1 MNKSEIGLLR
11 KNRENQAMGFSVS
24 SRQSAIGMAM
34 QRKTAGRRGTVLV
47 ETALVLLILITLI
60 IGGMDFAIQFHV
72 RHLMTG
78 AAREA
83 ARYLAVRNGTEAQAK
98 TAALNQLKGYNPDY
112 FTITCSEAAGD
123 VTVNISVLR
132 KDISIGFFPGE
143 SGATITAETT
153 MRKEI

>member
-1 MNKSEIGLLR
+1 MNKSEIRLFR
-11 KNRENQAMGFSVS
+11 KNRENQARGFSVGG
-24 SRQSAIGMAM
+24 RRSAIGMAM
-34 QRKTAGRRGTVLV
+34 QKNPARRRGTAIV
-47 ETALVLLILITLI
+47 ETALVLGILVLLI

-72 RHLMTG
+72 RHVMTS

-132 KDISIGFFPGE
+132 KDISIGYFPGAT
-143 SGATITAETT
+143 GATITAKTT